1 MRFALFIIVLF
12 FVLTNNLAVAQAIMY
27 RVVTGTT
34 EEISAHGVCKA
45 VTNSTGKDI
54 MVPTKTSTEWSN
66 FRAATIT
73 GVSLADCDLCPGI
86 STIGATC
93 PNGAKYLG
101 TYNYG
106 GSIGTK
112 KLLITPG
119 TCNDSATPT
128 CPDSGLDVV
137 TKTWQTSPGNQATGA
152 TSTSDG
158 YANTAAIV
166 ASGGLAEAAAEFCYN
181 MVYAGLSDWYLPAQ
195 DEWAHVITNMTAL
208 GASTFGCQ
216 SWTSTETTAS
226 NARYGG
232 DNSGYC
238 ASGAMG
244 KTNTNRVRCILR
256 Y

>member
-1 MRFALFIIVLF
+1 MYLRLMA
-12 FVLTNNLAVAQAIMY
+12 FVLVFGFYNSLSAQIIMTKVENGTNEDIN
-27 RVVTGTT
+27 
-34 EEISAHGVCKA
+34 AHGTCKNVA
-45 VTNSTGKDI
+45 NATGKDL
-54 MVPTKTSTEWSN
+54 MVPTKTSAEWSA

-73 GVSLADCDLCPGI
+73 NVTISDCDLCPGV
-86 STIGATC
+86 STIGQTC

-128 CPDSGLDVV
+128 CPDSGLDTVI
-137 TKTWQTSPGNQATGA
+137 KTWQASPGTTATGA

-158 YANTAAIV
+158 YANTNSII
-166 ASGGLAEAAAEFCYN
+166 ASGGLAEPAAEFCAN
-181 MVYAGLSDWYLPAQ
+181 MTFAGLSEWYLPAQ